1 MERRGIRPGLYGTV
15 YVTEAVK
22 ENHDPPLRVG
32 IDETQENSTALE
44 EMRVSK

>member
-15 YVTEAVK
+15 YVIEAVE
-22 ENHDPPLRVG
+22 ENHGSPLRVR
-32 IDETQENSTALE
+32 IDETQKNSTALE